1 MTRGSLVISRRY
13 GQARAER
20 SSCVKSPHR
29 PWQRSSGHRL
39 TGAGGGA
46 LMTPMLVLLFGIKPS
61 TALSTDL
68 VAAVVMRSFGAAV
81 HLRKGT
87 VHRRLVGWLV
97 VGSVPMALVGSH
109 LLYVM
114 GEQKSAQA
122 NTQHALGAALLCG
135 TAAMMLRYVLD
146 RRHGVSRRDR
156 LETIMLR
163 PLATVLIGM
172 LGGLIVGITSVGSG
186 SLILVL
192 LLFVYPRIGA
202 NRLVGTDLVLA
213 VPLTGAAAIGALNFG
228 HVVSPV
234 TAAMIIGGVSAR
246 SGPRGR
252 RITSRGH

>member
-122 NTQHALGAALLCG
+122 NTQHALGAALL
-135 TAAMMLRYVLD
+135 
-146 RRHGVSRRDR
+146 
-156 LETIMLR
+156 R